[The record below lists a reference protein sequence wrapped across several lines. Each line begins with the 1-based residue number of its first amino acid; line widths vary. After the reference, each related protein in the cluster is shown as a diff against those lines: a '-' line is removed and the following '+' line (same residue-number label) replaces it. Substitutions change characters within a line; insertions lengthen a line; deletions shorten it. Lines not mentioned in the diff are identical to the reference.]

1 MLKNTKSYK
10 KTQAVKS
17 NSNNIEPE
25 QKKTKREDVAR
36 QFDCQNF
43 VKFTMNNSLKQVDQK
58 KLNKFRKYSERGKDI
73 LIFCFTTFTFYVYLY
88 TV

>member
-10 KTQAVKS
+10 KTQAVKP

-25 QKKTKREDVAR
+25 QKKTKSEDVAR
-36 QFDCQNF
+36 QFGCQNF

-58 KLNKFRKYSERGKDI
+58 KLNKFRKYSELGKK
-73 LIFCFTTFTFYVYLY
+73 LIFFVSLLTFYVYLY
-88 TV
+88 AV